1 MQTVSWRKGPILETL
16 AISVLP
22 DFLVFRHSLRC
33 CKLLNYLIIADS
45 HRRSRRFESLPV
57 EQKRWKGCAPSF
69 SAHVR
74 WGEHGAPV
82 QNRRLWFGDEIRGF
96 RLQSNLDKPE
106 VQASLRDST
115 ADSKA
120 PLLFLPCSFV
130 VFRSSLLV
138 RQLRHRHPLVP
149 WSGTGSAWGR
159 SEHQQSCPGLQD
171 MGALHCEQNAFMV
184 GAF

>member
-1 MQTVSWRKGPILETL
+1 MQTVSRRKGPILETL

-22 DFLVFRHSLRC
+22 DFLAFRPSLRC

-45 HRRSRRFESLPV
+45 HRGSRRLQSLPV
-57 EQKRWKGCAPSF
+57 ERSVGRAAPHS
-69 SAHVR
+69 SAQYVAANMGHPPRTVGR
-74 WGEHGAPV
+74 GLEMKSADSVSNLIWTSLKF
-82 QNRRLWFGDEIRGF
+82 RRPYGT
-96 RLQSNLDKPE
+96 RLQTL
-106 VQASLRDST
+106 
-115 ADSKA
+115 KA
-120 PLLFLPCSFV
+120 PALFLPCWFV
-130 VFRSSLLV
+130 GCRSSLLV

-149 WSGTGSAWGR
+149 WSGTGSVWGR